1 MPRQPNVG
9 ILARRVQPDPRKSPY
24 SSRSSSLRA
33 RVPQRGQTKSPT
45 GDSTKRKPRSSP
57 AATLPSQVI
66 RRPPDRDVF
75 LQAAGRT
82 AQQPAILGE
91 ETERARL
98 LAKGLNPSGQGRQ
111 FGRNFVIS
119 HGG

>member
-1 MPRQPNVG
+1 MTLLVQI
-9 ILARRVQPDPRKSPY
+9 ILAASK
-24 SSRSSSLRA
+24 
-33 RVPQRGQTKSPT
+33 G
-45 GDSTKRKPRSSP
+45 
-57 AATLPSQVI
+57 AATRADEGPDRGLDKAQAEVI
-66 RRPPDRDVF
+66 ACGYIAIAGDQTPPDRDVF

>member
-1 MPRQPNVG
+1 MW
-9 ILARRVQPDPRKSPY
+9 A
-24 SSRSSSLRA
+24 SLRA
-33 RVPQRGQTKSPT
+33 AFSRTRASHPTRPDHPRCEQR
-45 GDSTKRKPRSSP
+45 
-57 AATLPSQVI
+57 AATRADEVPDRGLDKAQAEI
-66 RRPPDRDVF
+66 IAGGHIAIAGDQTPPDRDVF
-75 LQAAGRT
+75 LQAAART

-91 ETERARL
+91 ETKRARL